1 MEALVNKKAYF
12 NYEILEKFEAGL
24 KLTGGEV
31 KSVKLG
37 RLSFEGSY
45 ISIREG
51 EAWWVNATIPSYQP
65 KNAPAGYDPTQPR
78 KLLLK
83 KNELKYLFGR
93 AEERG
98 LTLLPL
104 RIYNKHG
111 RLKLEIGIARR
122 RKKHDKR
129 EVLKKRAIEHDIS
142 RELRG

>member
-12 NYEILEKFEAGL
+12 NYEILETFEAGL

-45 ISIREG
+45 ISIRGG
-51 EAWWVNATIPSYQP
+51 EAWWVGGTIPPYQP
-65 KNAPAGYDPTQPR
+65 KNSPAGYRPTQPR

-83 KNELKYLFGR
+83 KEELKYLFGR

-104 RIYNKHG
+104 RVYNKRG
-111 RLKLEIGIARR
+111 RLKIEIGLARR
-122 RKKHDKR
+122 KKKHDKR
-129 EVLKKRAIEHDIS
+129 ELLKKRAIERDIR
-142 RELRG
+142 REE